1 MTIYIY
7 NPILKCNKEIVSRS
21 ASAMYLGHM
30 LHTVNTSKE
39 LIEHSV
45 KEFKK
50 INYGF
55 ISRFD
60 SVYVTTKN
68 KFFQQYCGSMYGS
81 QLWDMTNPKIDV
93 MYTQRWKAYRQVL
106 EVPYMTHCDLLPL
119 INDNMP
125 LDCLLDWKYISF
137 LKSILNSE
145 NNVVNFTAKY
155 KLFDQTSTL
164 GKNITHL
171 LHKYNI
177 PVEDL
182 TLLPKQRVK
191 YIFMING

>member
-1 MTIYIY
+1 
-7 NPILKCNKEIVSRS
+7 
-21 ASAMYLGHM
+21 
-30 LHTVNTSKE
+30 
-39 LIEHSV
+39 
-45 KEFKK
+45 
-50 INYGF
+50 
-55 ISRFD
+55 
-60 SVYVTTKN
+60 
-68 KFFQQYCGSMYGS
+68 
-81 QLWDMTNPKIDV
+81 MTNPQIEV
-93 MYTQRWKAYRQVL
+93 MYTQWRKAHRQVL

-125 LDCLLDWKYISF
+125 LDCLLDCKYITF

-145 NNVVNFTAKY
+145 INIVNFTAKY

-171 LHKYNI
+171 VHKYNI

-191 YIFMING
+191 YIFYNKWITGVNIQYPMYASIIKDMVMMREGKCTRVLSNDACKCIIDFCCTI